1 MAVRYG
7 VEIEVVSTGAKYH
20 TWTDW
25 KLIITNGDTI
35 GDPEQETNYI
45 SVPGRSNL
53 LDASDALTAAPVFTG
68 RKLTMQVKHV
78 GIPGAWDITVST
90 IRNLI
95 EGRQV
100 KIRFDNDRSHYW
112 LGRINVKEPR
122 RTARLGAFALSAYV
136 DAYKYDVAS
145 SQEQMKWDDVNFL
158 TDCFRYIGT
167 INVDGTYTLTIP
179 KGNRPIVP
187 IITVSNI
194 TSETFTMTASGKT
207 YALVSGTNRFPD
219 LKVCGANNVT
229 LNFSGTAKAIVN
241 YRGESL

>member
-7 VEIEVVSTGAKYH
+7 AEIEVVSTGAKYH

-53 LDASDALTAAPVFTG
+53 LDASDALTGAPVFTG

-136 DAYKYDVAS
+136 DAYKYDAAS

-167 INVDGTYTLTIP
+167 INVDGTYALTIP

-187 IITVSNI
+187 TITVSNI

-207 YALVSGTNRFPD
+207 YTLVSGTNRFPD

-229 LNFSGTAKAIVN
+229 LNFSGTAKVIVN